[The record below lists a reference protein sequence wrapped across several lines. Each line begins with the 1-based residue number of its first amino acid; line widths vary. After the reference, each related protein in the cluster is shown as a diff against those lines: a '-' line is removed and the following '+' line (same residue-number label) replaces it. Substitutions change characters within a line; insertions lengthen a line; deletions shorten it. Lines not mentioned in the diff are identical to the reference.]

1 MDKIWIECQKCGSI
15 FWVFSDEV
23 NAIYPKRHLN
33 YQICSGCEQK
43 IKSEQ
48 LKLIDLIEIKEQI
61 GFYYLIIKIF
71 FYFCIGAIALIILKK
86 LKDFLNFFSNKFD
99 RSFFYETFKKIL
111 NLSIF
116 IIISIFIGWFII
128 QISTTEPFSF
138 DS

>member
-1 MDKIWIECQKCGSI
+1 M
-15 FWVFSDEV
+15 
-23 NAIYPKRHLN
+23 
-33 YQICSGCEQK
+33 
-43 IKSEQ
+43 
-48 LKLIDLIEIKEQI
+48 IDLIEIKEQI

-128 QISTTEPFSF
+128 QISTNEPFSF